1 MRRSLVEQDPEKR
14 SKIAMDP
21 EKRRDEQEEESSHL
35 AESTPFLDA
44 GFEGSEEPP
53 SPTQADIDSLADKK
67 ARKFRTR
74 VTLLIAL
81 LIVAVDLPSVMF
93 NASMVR
99 ILESIYCQQYYS
111 AHDPSKIGVDGKIPE
126 DMCKIEDVQASLSSL
141 RGWTGFWSHL
151 PGLFL
156 AVPFGMLA
164 DKYGRK
170 WLFVMNILS
179 MQGRTT
185 WQYIVCKSKPI
196 RRIRILADQV
206 QALFLIFSLS
216 RRSGSRL
223 FLPASVVAQW

>member
-1 MRRSLVEQDPEKR
+1 MVVTS
-14 SKIAMDP
+14 DP
-21 EKRRDEQEEESSHL
+21 EKRRYEEDEESSHL
-35 AESTPFLDA
+35 AESTPFIDSQ
-44 GFEGSEEPP
+44 FDDSPP
-53 SPTQADIDSLADKK
+53 PESPTQADIDSLADKK

-93 NASMVR
+93 GASLVR
-99 ILESIYCQQYYS
+99 ILESIYCEQYYS
-111 AHDPSKIGVDGKIPE
+111 AHDPSKIGLNGKVAE
-126 DMCKIEDVQASLSSL
+126 DLCKIEDVQTQLSSL

-185 WQYIVCKSKPI
+185 WQYIVCRCLQRSS
-196 RRIRILADQV
+196 R
-206 QALFLIFSLS
+206 QAEY
-216 RRSGSRL
+216 
-223 FLPASVVAQW
+223 